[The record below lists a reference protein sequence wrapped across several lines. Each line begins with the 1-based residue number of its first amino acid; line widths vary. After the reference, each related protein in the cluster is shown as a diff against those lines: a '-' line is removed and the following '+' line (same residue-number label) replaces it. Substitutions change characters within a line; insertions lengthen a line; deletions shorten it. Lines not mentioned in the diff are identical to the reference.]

1 MDIVK
6 ALDELA
12 EFQAQVDVLALDKRA
27 LLEAAMPAEVKQRMA
42 EIEDEFSDKSA
53 AAQENIARLEAEIK
67 EAVKT
72 EGKSVKA
79 TLLHAVFAKGRVT
92 WETKGLDGLLVAVP
106 QLAQFRKE
114 GEPSVSIRKVA

>member
-12 EFQAQVDVLALDKRA
+12 EYQAQVDALSLQKRA
-27 LLEAAMPAEVKQRMA
+27 LLESAVPADVKARMD
-42 EIEDEFSDKSA
+42 EIEAEFVYKSSA
-53 AAQENIARLEAEIK
+53 AQDNISRLEAEIK
-67 EAVKT
+67 EAVKA

-79 TLLHAVFAKGRVT
+79 TLLHAVFAKGRET
-92 WETKGLDGLLVAVP
+92 WDSKGLDGLLVAIP

-114 GEPSVSIRKVA
+114 GEPSVAIRKV